1 MPLKDHTDSS
11 TFSWNLITLALW
23 PSAWCPA
30 HSLVLELEAI
40 WSPSKDDIHVELW
53 TMADQVSALKV
64 RTAGRQTTQRQ
75 KSGVTVGGRREEKD
89 D

>member
-11 TFSWNLITLALW
+11 TFLEPDHSGAVALCVV
-23 PSAWCPA
+23 CPA

-64 RTAGRQTTQRQ
+64 RTAGRQQ